1 MKTTVI
7 IYQRGAGYVMDYND
21 AHGTLKQGVRVGLT
35 PEDAA
40 LYAARIM
47 MRLALDNP
55 EGGSLMAPAE
65 VLTLVPEHL
74 REIAPQG

>member
-1 MKTTVI
+1 
-7 IYQRGAGYVMDYND
+7 MDYND
-21 AHGTLKQGVRVGLT
+21 QSGATKQGARVGLT

-47 MRLALDNP
+47 VRLALSNP
-55 EGGSLMAPAE
+55 EGGSLMAPPE

-74 REIAPQG
+74 REVKP